1 MASTATGRNHHLF
14 SARML
19 ALAWLPILA
28 ISTAHFATSP
38 ELHWL
43 HDVLRRL
50 YYLPILLAAF
60 QTGLAGGMAAVAL
73 VVVTYYPHA
82 FLTAHHVDPA
92 AGVEKA
98 LEIVLYV
105 VVGGVA
111 GWLTDQER
119 RRRVELQRA
128 LDEQRVLQQQLV
140 RAGRLSALGE
150 VVAGIAHEIKNPL
163 HALAGT
169 AEVVDPLIP
178 AEAEERGLWELHKAE
193 LKRLERTAERFLS
206 FARPT
211 PAVQVELDLCDVARR
226 LVELVGAQARKQ
238 GVEITLELPDAPVS
252 VMGDRDQLA
261 QVGLNLAVNALEA
274 LGACSALGQKAME
287 TPVANSTPTVQPF
300 ENTTDRL
307 PALFPGGGPPDPQT
321 EPDSAMRFGLLGA
334 RGGSIRVAVAT
345 TRRADGAHAELV
357 LENDGPPVAE
367 ADLERLFDPFH
378 SGREGGTGLGLSISA
393 RIVELHDGT
402 IEVENGG
409 LGVRFRVGLPGA

>member
-1 MASTATGRNHHLF
+1 MASTATARSSRLF

-19 ALAWLPILA
+19 ALAWLPVLA

-60 QTGLAGGMAAVAL
+60 QAGLAGGMAAVAL

-178 AEAEERGLWELHKAE
+178 AHAEERGLWELHKAE
-193 LKRLERTAERFLS
+193 IKRLERTAERFLS
-206 FARPT
+206 FARPS
-211 PAVQVELDLCDVARR
+211 PAVQVELDLCDVAHR
-226 LVELVGAQARKQ
+226 LVELVGTQARKQ
-238 GVEITLELPDAPVS
+238 GVEVALALPDLPVT
-252 VMGDRDQLA
+252 VKGDRDQLA
-261 QVGLNLAVNALEA
+261 QVGLNIAVNALEA
-274 LGACSALGQKAME
+274 LGA
-287 TPVANSTPTVQPF
+287 
-300 ENTTDRL
+300 
-307 PALFPGGGPPDPQT
+307 
-321 EPDSAMRFGLLGA
+321 
-334 RGGSIRVAVAT
+334 RGGSLRIGVARIRSVDG
-345 TRRADGAHAELV
+345 TRAELV
-357 LENDGPPVAE
+357 IENDGPPIAE
-367 ADLERLFDPFH
+367 ADRERLFDPFH
-378 SGREGGTGLGLSISA
+378 SGRAGGTGLGLSISA

-409 LGVRFRVGLPGA
+409 LGVRFRVVLPGA